1 MVFSSVDAW
10 SCLPASLQMPRLI
23 SCFCRFPLDHPSSSG
38 KGSRVGQPVSSRMK
52 LESSMGFLT
61 AWGKCPLAKGIPKS
75 AGRLKSSDC
84 QPGGADIFAIAP
96 LVLVRVG
103 KILSFQAGIG
113 SIPTSER
120 VPCGM
125 AVSKFEG
132 APNPC
137 SKRLICCFKCDANNS
152 PKALFIRRLK

>member
-10 SCLPASLQMPRLI
+10 SCLPASLQIPTLM
-23 SCFCRFPLDHPSSSG
+23 SCFCKFPLDHPSSSG
-38 KGSRVGQPVSSRMK
+38 KGSRVDQPVSSRIK
-52 LESSMGFLT
+52 FESSMGFLT
-61 AWGKCPLAKGIPKS
+61 ACGKCPLAKGIPNR

-84 QPGGADIFAIAP
+84 QPGGADIFAVP
-96 LVLVRVG
+96 TLVLVRVG
-103 KILSFQAGIG
+103 KTLSFHAGIG
-113 SIPTSER
+113 SIPTSDK

-137 SKRLICCFKCDANNS
+137 SKRLICCFKCEANNS
-152 PKALFIRRLK
+152 PKAL